1 MQLYHGTNID
11 KLTTLNPCISN
22 HEKPYVYFTDCFNLA
37 VMYAAKNHIN
47 TYWFKDGVLHYDE
60 YFENQFKVL
69 HNEKSG
75 TIYGFDGTL
84 QQLDKM
90 PWVYLSETPVDV
102 CPVLHID
109 NIYEYLTKL
118 VEQGEIILHSFDSFS
133 DKAKEFHFGQIY
145 NEIINDDLIS
155 KPDDSYA
162 LFIQKHFPTVW
173 ENAVQSRNCASRY
186 MDK

>member
-84 QQLDKM
+84 QRLDKM

-102 CPVLHID
+102 RPVLHID
-109 NIYEYLTKL
+109 NVYEYLTKL
-118 VEQGEIILHSFDSFS
+118 VEQGKIILHSFDSFS

-173 ENAVQSRNCASRY
+173 ENAVQSRNCVCRCT
-186 MDK
+186 DK